1 MERRVRYFQRNDLCF
16 GLGMDKMEEMS
27 IPEYDVI
34 AINDAIEYYQI
45 KLYFDDGIRAKDWSD
60 KQYDSYKEKSKV
72 LFELC
77 VRFFNA
83 IKEDTLIQQYERV
96 EVFYRSAFWELFDY
110 CKLYNRI
117 SSDTFGQLSKS
128 ENIMPEDLFAYKG
141 IVQAYGSALRTY
153 LLRSEY
159 GARIYVHAYEQ
170 NYSTSSDFT
179 KLYLPKEFSSD
190 DKLKLLMNYINSQHP
205 NMNILLSIFR
215 MKQIDGFP
223 ISDMIRL
230 RAKQRYD
237 EEAKNIVDSGRGIC
251 TPFKVSVAIKKEQT
265 EEAVLRREGL
275 HFNYSFSEAWLK
287 ESLDYPSVLNNFI
300 YLFQYVDAGQM
311 RCQLVSKK
319 RNIGIFERTMHGDLK
334 NLYPETYS
342 FQMSNIA
349 AHLQMITYCIFLSE
363 HGIELENILKWFFT
377 EYLQTEFGCPEIR
390 ISFPDKNTSYSD
402 RCVKLCIALDS
413 LLKQYKAYLDY
424 KEIDFALIQI
434 SSSSVK
440 FQNIQSLINSKYLYG
455 AGNEYEWLANCLFSD
470 QNMMSFVKRI
480 HDEGRE
486 YRTLYELLK
495 SEIVYVSDFLES
507 DIPNLEKLEQY
518 DLVTIRD
525 DTIVR
530 LVNNVKSMI
539 LMDLYYNDVIS
550 RYHYPEEA
558 QIVFDEWLQKG
569 LLQEEGT
576 LLSKPEI
583 QYFNYLLNDAE
594 FINGPK
600 IRNNYIHG
608 VTQTITDEDTHRNNY
623 YTLLSIITILAIK
636 INDEFCLYHKLVDKK
651 E

>member
-1 MERRVRYFQRNDLCF
+1 MLERRVRYFRRNDLCF
-16 GLGMDKMEEMS
+16 GFGIDKMEEMS

-83 IKEDTLIQQYERV
+83 IKEDTLIQQYERI

-128 ENIMPEDLFAYKG
+128 ENIMPEDLFTYKG

-170 NYSTSSDFT
+170 NFSTSSDFT
-179 KLYLPKEFSSD
+179 KLYLPKEFSND

-215 MKQIDGFP
+215 MKQIYGFP

-251 TPFKVSVAIKKEQT
+251 TPFEVSVAIKKEQT

-311 RCQLVSKK
+311 R
-319 RNIGIFERTMHGDLK
+319 
-334 NLYPETYS
+334 
-342 FQMSNIA
+342 
-349 AHLQMITYCIFLSE
+349 
-363 HGIELENILKWFFT
+363 
-377 EYLQTEFGCPEIR
+377 
-390 ISFPDKNTSYSD
+390 
-402 RCVKLCIALDS
+402 
-413 LLKQYKAYLDY
+413 
-424 KEIDFALIQI
+424 
-434 SSSSVK
+434 
-440 FQNIQSLINSKYLYG
+440 
-455 AGNEYEWLANCLFSD
+455 
-470 QNMMSFVKRI
+470 
-480 HDEGRE
+480 
-486 YRTLYELLK
+486 
-495 SEIVYVSDFLES
+495 
-507 DIPNLEKLEQY
+507 
-518 DLVTIRD
+518 
-525 DTIVR
+525 
-530 LVNNVKSMI
+530 
-539 LMDLYYNDVIS
+539 
-550 RYHYPEEA
+550 
-558 QIVFDEWLQKG
+558 
-569 LLQEEGT
+569 
-576 LLSKPEI
+576 
-583 QYFNYLLNDAE
+583 
-594 FINGPK
+594 
-600 IRNNYIHG
+600 
-608 VTQTITDEDTHRNNY
+608 
-623 YTLLSIITILAIK
+623 
-636 INDEFCLYHKLVDKK
+636 
-651 E
+651 